1 MTRPV
6 DSAVGG
12 LGDAFVSGTAN
23 VNGTTLHYVRGG
35 VGPAVIL
42 LHGFPQDWYA
52 FRRIMPRLAANF
64 TVVSVDMRGVGGSA
78 VIADAYD
85 AATVA
90 EDIRQLAAELDLG
103 SIYFVGQDNGGIVA
117 YTFAR
122 LYPQTTRGV
131 MILDVPLP
139 GIEPWEEVK
148 AEPLLWHFG
157 FHQTAD
163 LPE

>member
-1 MTRPV
+1 V
-6 DSAVGG
+6 V
-12 LGDAFVSGTAN
+12 
-23 VNGTTLHYVRGG
+23 
-35 VGPAVIL
+35 

-52 FRRIMPRLAANF
+52 FRRIMARLAANF
-64 TVVSVDMRGVGGSA
+64 TVVSVDMRGVGRSA
-78 VIADAYD
+78 VIADGYD